1 MNKKWLGASMA
12 AVLLLGATGVAAAR
26 SNREQIEIAYQNIQ
40 LLVDGVRVDTPDEPF
55 LHVEKGR
62 TFVPARPLAE
72 ALGASVEWDP
82 ERNAVTI
89 QTVDQVESEEQGD
102 QVVWKVPARTLTFMT
117 PAGFTQDKRRGEVVG
132 LEMLTKYN
140 GTRVSV
146 REIHRSKGTLLKERA
161 HDFTSDLLEDISAEQ
176 VTITTDYE
184 VPDEG
189 YWQFDTDYRI
199 AGTGTVLSEH
209 PYHFA
214 VRVIE
219 IYETTWVIAAY
230 GPVSQQVNVDAIVE
244 SFYWR

>member
-1 MNKKWLGASMA
+1 MNKKWLAVSTAS
-12 AVLLLGATGVAAAR
+12 VLLLGVAGVAAAR
-26 SNREQIEIAYQNIQ
+26 SSRAQIEIAYQDIRM
-40 LLVDGVRVDTPDEPF
+40 LVDGVRVNSPDEPF
-55 LHVEKGR
+55 LYVEKGR

-72 ALGASVEWDP
+72 ALGASVGWDP
-82 ERNAVTI
+82 EQNAVTI
-89 QTVDQVESEEQGD
+89 QTIDHVESEEQGD
-102 QVVWKVPARTLTFMT
+102 EVVWKVPARTLTFKT

-146 REIHRSKGTLLKERA
+146 RELNRSKDTLLKERA
-161 HDFTSDLLEDISAEQ
+161 HDFTSDLLEDISADQ
-176 VTITTDYE
+176 VQITTDYE

-199 AGTGTVLSEH
+199 SGTATVISEF

-230 GPVSQQVNVDAIVE
+230 GPVSQQVNVDKVVE
-244 SFYWR
+244 SLYWR